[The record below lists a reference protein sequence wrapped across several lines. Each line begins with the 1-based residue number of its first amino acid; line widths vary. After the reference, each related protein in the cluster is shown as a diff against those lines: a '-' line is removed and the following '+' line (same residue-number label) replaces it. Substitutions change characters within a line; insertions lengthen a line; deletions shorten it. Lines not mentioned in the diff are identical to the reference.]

1 MELLDFDRLAVHHN
15 VQKTVDLILRGV
27 PSKPEIR
34 VRTGSGAVEVVQKEE
49 SQDFEDPGF
58 NQRFPSL
65 SRAAGENGESN
76 GNGHNGNGHSR
87 DESQKGLMRIYA
99 YGIQRTRLERAIR
112 EKRAPAYVVT
122 ELSQADAI
130 MAIRTTY
137 QSRPK
142 KLRELAG
149 KTIPTVVVKS
159 NTFAQIACALDEIL
173 NRSTEG
179 KDFESE
185 AMEEVLSAIETVI
198 QSGKPY
204 ELAPQPATIRKM
216 QHQVTEARRVASE
229 SVGEEPNRRLR
240 VLPNKLS

>member
-1 MELLDFDRLAVHHN
+1 
-15 VQKTVDLILRGV
+15 
-27 PSKPEIR
+27 
-34 VRTGSGAVEVVQKEE
+34 VQKEE
-49 SQDFEDPGF
+49 SQDLEEPGF

-65 SRAAGENGESN
+65 SRASSENGDANGHGNGHGNGSGN
-76 GNGHNGNGHSR
+76 GNGGGR
-87 DESQKGLMRIYA
+87 PKEDPQKGLTRIYP

-112 EKRAPAYVVT
+112 EKRAAAYVVT

-159 NTFAQIACALDEIL
+159 NTFTQIACALDEIL

-185 AMEEVLSAIETVI
+185 AMEEVLAAIETVI
-198 QSGKPY
+198 QSGKPF
-204 ELAPQPATIRKM
+204 ELAPQPAPIRKM